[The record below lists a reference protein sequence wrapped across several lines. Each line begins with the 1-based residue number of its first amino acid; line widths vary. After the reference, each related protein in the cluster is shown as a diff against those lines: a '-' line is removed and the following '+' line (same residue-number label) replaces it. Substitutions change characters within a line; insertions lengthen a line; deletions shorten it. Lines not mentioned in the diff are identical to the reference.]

1 MGKIAFVFPGQ
12 GAQSVGM
19 GYEAYNGSDAAK
31 VVYDMFNKVLDRNLT
46 KVCFEGPDEDLK
58 ITTNTQPAILATSI
72 ALLEALKTKTDI
84 KADYLCGHSLGE
96 YAALYEAGVL
106 SLEDTIKAIGKR
118 AELMGKSKGGAMAA
132 VLGLDDA
139 KVKEI
144 TTGISSE
151 AYVDV
156 ANYNCPGQVVITGTQ
171 EGIDK
176 ASALLSEAGAKRVLP
191 LAVSGAF
198 HSEMM
203 KEAGLAFAEFVS
215 ELAINDAKT
224 PVVTNVDAKE
234 TTSSSAFKTKMPE
247 QIYSS
252 VYWTQTVQYLE
263 SQGVDTILEI
273 GPGKVLA
280 GLIKKI
286 SPSIKVTNIT
296 DLKSIDA
303 FVESLQE
310 A

>member
-1 MGKIAFVFPGQ
+1 
-12 GAQSVGM
+12 
-19 GYEAYNGSDAAK
+19 
-31 VVYDMFNKVLDRNLT
+31 
-46 KVCFEGPDEDLK
+46 
-58 ITTNTQPAILATSI
+58 
-72 ALLEALKTKTDI
+72 
-84 KADYLCGHSLGE
+84 
-96 YAALYEAGVL
+96 
-106 SLEDTIKAIGKR
+106 
-118 AELMGKSKGGAMAA
+118 
-132 VLGLDDA
+132 
-139 KVKEI
+139 VKEI
-144 TTGISSE
+144 TDSVKSD

-156 ANYNCPGQVVITGTQ
+156 ANYNTPEQIVITGTQ

-176 ASALLSEAGAKRVLP
+176 AAASLSEAGAKRVIP

-203 KEAGLAFAEFVS
+203 KDAGLAFAEFVS
-215 ELAINDAKT
+215 ELTINDAKT

-234 TTSSSAFKTKMPE
+234 TTSASDFKAKMPE

-263 SQGVDTILEI
+263 SQGVDTIFEI

-286 SPSIKVTNIT
+286 APSIKVTNIT